1 MSTNIEDIMDPN
13 LSEIEE
19 VENNLVRCP
28 PEDIVRP
35 EQPIVQQPVVQKPV
49 VQKPVKPDL
58 KVKNPNV
65 SNIKANVSVQ
75 KTLTDTFFTESNIL
89 LIIIIIIAGLPQTNN
104 VMLQIIPK
112 NFQNDILIN
121 VLKAIILGVIYVVII
136 NYLL

>member
-35 EQPIVQQPVVQKPV
+35 EQPIVQQPD

-121 VLKAIILGVIYVVII
+121 VLKAIILCVIYVVII

>member
-1 MSTNIEDIMDPN
+1 MSDRMSTNIEDIMDPN

-28 PEDIVRP
+28 PEDIIRP
-35 EQPIVQQPVVQKPV
+35 EQAIVQQAIVQ
-49 VQKPVKPDL
+49 QPVKPDL

-121 VLKAIILGVIYVVII
+121 VLKAIILCVIYVVII